1 MMRIIGIDPGIE
13 RVGYAVVDNLS
24 GKERLIES
32 GCIITSSKLQKAARF
47 LQISQEL
54 KKIISQTKPQKAA
67 IETVFFAKNV
77 KTAITVAE
85 ARGVILVLLKELSID
100 IKEFTPL
107 EVKIALTGYG
117 RAEKKQVEFMVGKI
131 LDLKQKLRPDDVAD
145 AAALAIA
152 AIAEKSY

>member
-1 MMRIIGIDPGIE
+1 MRIIGIDPGIE